1 MKTNP
6 AVTPGFVVVYDRKTG
21 TRCEILGTEDHDR
34 KSIAVL
40 RADNHQREIEIPADN
55 LWAAY
60 TLDRDEAVR
69 PGLQVKARS
78 DGAHYAVVASN
89 RANDNPKFVELTP
102 IGDCLNNP
110 DLIVSGNRF
119 WDMFEPLAESDA
131 VKDSDGESDV
141 VKDSDGEADDISD
154 TFEDGADDYLSLI
167 ERFALEAPVPF
178 TTSQRHD
185 LDVAIASNAV
195 DDVAAIMDRNVR
207 LRYDFAEAMMRER
220 AKRTGEQ

>member
-40 RADNHQREIEIPADN
+40 RADNHQREIEIPTDK

-102 IGDCLNNP
+102 IGDCLSNP

-119 WDMFEPLAESDA
+119 WDKFEPLA
-131 VKDSDGESDV
+131 ESDV

-195 DDVAAIMDRNVR
+195 DAVASIMDRNVR

>member
-40 RADNHQREIEIPADN
+40 RADNHQREIEIPTDK

-78 DGAHYAVVASN
+78 DCAHYAVVASH

-102 IGDCLNNP
+102 IGDCLSNP

-119 WDMFEPLAESDA
+119 WDMFEPLAESD
-131 VKDSDGESDV
+131 V
-141 VKDSDGEADDISD
+141 VKDSDGVADDISD

-185 LDVAIASNAV
+185 LDVAIASNAA
-195 DDVAAIMDRNVR
+195 DAVAAIMDRNVR